1 MLGGSSAMQEDTSSS
16 GKRAAIGVKRKALEL
31 DTSSDSDSESASK
44 TVKASNAPATVP
56 NVAK

>member
-1 MLGGSSAMQEDTSSS
+1 MQEDTSSS